1 MTIHDEAPTERV
13 PFLHKLT
20 DTAMDAHNVHD
31 SFIHARLSQILDDD
45 NLRYKLLSYLRATQ
59 PPAEL
64 ERSQTQLHFLM
75 TCREIQRT
83 IASAK
88 SSGYAGG
95 DGEPEAK
102 VRAHISW
109 QCWELYKAY
118 LVPIDGSKQ
127 TIITE

>member
-1 MTIHDEAPTERV
+1 MRIYDEAPTERV

-20 DTAMDAHNVHD
+20 DIALDARNMHD
-31 SFIHARLSQILDDD
+31 SFIYSGLSEILDDD
-45 NLRYKLLSYLRATQ
+45 SLRYKLLSYLRATQ

-83 IASAK
+83 IASVT
-88 SSGYAGG
+88 SSCYASG
-95 DGEPEAK
+95 DGEPEGK

-118 LVPIDGSKQ
+118 LVPIDSSKQ
-127 TIITE
+127 TIVTE